1 MAMAYVAGPGL
12 VFQFANEEYRRYVGG
27 RDLIG
32 LGLGMA
38 LPELPRERL
47 ETVARVGRSGQPFQ
61 DRDSEVWIR
70 RGGGEPEQ
78 MFVDRVFQPVPD
90 PAGGIAGVLVCL
102 NDVTSRVRDRRRLEK
117 LAGRLPSIEERYGTL
132 FETLPHG
139 VVHHSADGT
148 ILGANPAAAEILGL
162 PSEETSDWPLDW
174 GGRAVD
180 EEGSPF
186 QEDELPVMLALR
198 TGEVVADVVT
208 GLPNKRTGEMRWL
221 RVTAVPDARDEQ
233 GRPQGAYAM
242 FTDITEQHRAEAAL
256 QQSNRLLGRLRN
268 ANVLGVLVSSEE
280 GVHEA
285 NDAFLDIIG
294 YTRDD
299 IESWP
304 LSWRAITPPE
314 WTACDD
320 AAVEQLRRA
329 GACRPYEKEYVHRD
343 GRRVPSLV
351 GAAVLG
357 WHPLRW
363 TTFVVDLSAHQRRE
377 QERAALVAREQAA
390 RKEADT
396 ARERL
401 EFLLQAGDLVAAGP
415 NRADLLRQVGDLVEV
430 AVTGEENRITSG
442 RDVSEAGRAQAA
454 LSAINAEL
462 EERVS
467 RRTSELVRA
476 EADRRAL
483 EAELQQGERLQTV
496 GQLASGIAHD
506 FGNLLAVIVGYA
518 DMAEDLGA
526 DRDPELNRILQ
537 EIHGAADRA
546 VQLSSDLLRFSGR
559 TRAKPEAIDLNTLV
573 IGIKDLLSVSMNG
586 HAEVV
591 IEPSPAALPAVLA
604 DRGRLEQVL
613 LNLAV
618 NARDAMREGGT
629 LTIRTRPT
637 AFDAQRSRPHPGT
650 SPERYV
656 ELAVHDTGIGMSADV
671 RARIF
676 ERFFTTKPAGRGTG
690 LGLSTVHGII
700 ADLGGTIDVE
710 SQEGCGTTFHIYLPA
725 MPSRGDTRG

>member
-1 MAMAYVAGPGL
+1 MAVAYVAGPGL
-12 VFQFANEEYRRYVGG
+12 VFEFANEEYRRCAGG

-32 LGLGMA
+32 LGLSVA

-47 ETVARVGRSGQPFQ
+47 ETVARVSRSGQPFQ
-61 DRDSEVWIR
+61 DRDSEVWVR
-70 RGGGEPEQ
+70 RGGAEPEQ

-90 PAGGIAGVLVCL
+90 PSGGVAGVLVCV
-102 NDVTSRVRDRRRLEK
+102 NDVTSRVRDRRRLEE
-117 LAGRLPSIEERYGTL
+117 LAAQLASTEERYGTL

-139 VVHHSADGT
+139 VIHYSADGT
-148 ILGANPAAAEILGL
+148 IISANRAAAEILGL

-186 QEDELPVMLALR
+186 QEDELPVTLTLR
-198 TGEVVADVVT
+198 TGEIVADVVT
-208 GLPNKRTGEMRWL
+208 GLPNKRTGELRWL
-221 RVTAVPDARDEQ
+221 RVTAMPDARDKH
-233 GRPQGAYAM
+233 GRPQRAYAI

-256 QQSNRLLGRLRN
+256 RQSNHLLGRLRN
-268 ANVLGVLVSSEE
+268 ANVLGVVVSSEE
-280 GVHEA
+280 GVHEV

-304 LSWRAITPPE
+304 FSWRAITPPE
-314 WTACDD
+314 WAAGDD
-320 AAVEQLRRA
+320 AAVEQLRRT
-329 GACRPYEKEYVHRD
+329 GTLRPYEKEYVHRD
-343 GRRVPSLV
+343 GHRVPILI

-357 WHPLRW
+357 WNPLRW
-363 TTFVVDLSAHQRRE
+363 TTFAVDLSAHKRRE

-401 EFLLQAGDLVAAGP
+401 EFLLQAGDLVAAEP
-415 NRADLLRQVGDLVEV
+415 DRADLLKQVGDLVEV
-430 AVTGEENRITSG
+430 AVTGKENRITG
-442 RDVSEAGRAQAA
+442 GHDESEAGRAQAA

-483 EAELQQGERLQTV
+483 EGELQQAERMQTV

-518 DMAEDLGA
+518 DMAEDVIA
-526 DRDPELNRILQ
+526 DRDPELQRILE

-559 TRAKPEAIDLNTLV
+559 TRAKREAIDLNALV
-573 IGIKDLLSVSMNG
+573 SGIKDLLSVSLNG
-586 HAEVV
+586 RAEVV

-629 LTIRTRPT
+629 LTISTRPA
-637 AFDAQRSRPHPGT
+637 AFDAQRPGLQPGT
-650 SPERYV
+650 SPGRYV
-656 ELAVHDTGIGMSADV
+656 ELVVQDTGIGMSADV

-676 ERFFTTKPAGRGTG
+676 ERFFTTKAAGRGAG

-710 SQEGCGTTFHIYLPA
+710 SQEGRGTTFRIYLPA
-725 MPSRGDTRG
+725 IPHLGEARS